1 MKGAQGSPSSNDA
14 VLLFTCPALFS
25 GLAMLGVDL
34 KAFLRPNKELH
45 LRVEAR
51 FLSKPAN
58 GLLRCP
64 REFGFFFSWD
74 VNLQKVTRLTFSLL
88 VLKNELLCQ

>member
-1 MKGAQGSPSSNDA
+1 MRGAQGSPSSNDA

-58 GLLRCP
+58 GLLCCP
-64 REFGFFFSWD
+64 GEFGIFFLLGCEFTKSHTVNFFS
-74 VNLQKVTRLTFSLL
+74 FS
-88 VLKNELLCQ
+88 VEK

>member
-51 FLSKPAN
+51 FLSNQLTVSYAA
-58 GLLRCP
+58 
-64 REFGFFFSWD
+64 RENSAFFFSWD